1 LNSAVNLAGACV
13 NVGAGPR
20 FDLLDIGHPDY
31 VAVVEADS
39 AFWTLAPRDQ
49 AVAFLLG
56 EDLAQA
62 FADRKERFDQE
73 MQALR
78 FGLTPSAVY
87 FNPTERCN
95 LNCQYCYLPE
105 DMRRSGVDMSE
116 ADLNQALEIL
126 AAYFQASMPEGS
138 VPPQIIFHGSEPLLR
153 KETIF
158 PAIKKFGPRFRF
170 GIQTNA
176 TLLDDAALEFIRN
189 HEVSLGISLDAHL
202 AEINDKTRRTWGEK
216 SIFGQVSGVLEKL
229 AGYANYSVICTVTQA
244 NVEHLTDIVD
254 FFHQHEVGVA
264 MLNPVRCTQIGGQLA
279 KPADQVLARHFID
292 ALDRA
297 WELYQQ
303 TGRRLVIANFANI
316 LIGIAAPT
324 ARRLMCDISPCGGGR
339 CFFAVAATGDLYPCS
354 EFIGLPEFRGGNLF
368 DNNVPE
374 VLASPPFRRITG
386 RKVEDFEPCGS
397 CAIRHFCGS
406 PCPAE
411 VFTTSGTMQAPAP
424 YCEFYIEQAKYAFR
438 ILADERLDGFLWE
451 GWNKGTEK
459 IFAL

>member
-1 LNSAVNLAGACV
+1 
-13 NVGAGPR
+13 
-20 FDLLDIGHPDY
+20 
-31 VAVVEADS
+31 
-39 AFWTLAPRDQ
+39 
-49 AVAFLLG
+49 
-56 EDLAQA
+56 
-62 FADRKERFDQE
+62 

-105 DMRRSGVDMSE
+105 DMRRTGVDMAE
-116 ADLNQALEIL
+116 ADQTRALEIL
-126 AAYFQASMPEGS
+126 SDYFHSSMPAGS
-138 VPPQIIFHGSEPLLR
+138 VPPQIIFHGSEPMLR
-153 KETIF
+153 QETIF
-158 PAIKKFGPRFRF
+158 PAIEKYSHRFRF

-176 TLLDDAALEFIRN
+176 TLLDEAALGFIRE

-202 AEINDKTRRTWGEK
+202 AEVNDRTRKTWGQK
-216 SIFGQVSGVLEKL
+216 SVFGQVSKVLEKL
-229 AGYANYSVICTVTQA
+229 AGYANYSVICTVTQS
-244 NVEHLTDIVD
+244 NVAHLTDIVD
-254 FFHQHEVGVA
+254 FFHRHEVRVA

-279 KPADQVLARHFID
+279 KPADQVLAEHFVA
-292 ALDRA
+292 ALDRS

-339 CFFAVAATGDLYPCS
+339 CFFAVAATGDLFPCS
-354 EFIGLPEFRGGNLF
+354 EFIGLPEFQGGNIF
-368 DNNVPE
+368 VDNVAD

-397 CAIRHFCGS
+397 CTIRHFCGS

-411 VFTTSGTMQAPAP
+411 VYTTSGTMHAPAP
-424 YCEFYIEQAKYAFR
+424 YCEFYVEQVKYAFR
-438 ILADERLDGFLWE
+438 VLAEERLEGFLWE
-451 GWNKGTEK
+451 GWNDGTEK